1 MKYLINFQ
9 IKLVKKD
16 GKKEL
21 YRSTYTIL
29 ESEIKKNLADK
40 FDDIRDW
47 FIEYFHNNPL
57 EQFIDVTNINKDY
70 TVHIK
75 VGRITNSINGKYKT
89 I

>member
-1 MKYLINFQ
+1 MKYLVNFQ
-9 IKLVKKD
+9 INLVKKD

-75 VGRITNSINGKYKT
+75 VGRITNSISGKYKT
-89 I
+89 F

>member
-1 MKYLINFQ
+1 MKYLVNFQ

-16 GKKEL
+16 GKKKL

-89 I
+89 F